1 MKRKFIKNTLFMILI
16 FILQFPLVVFAA
28 VTYSS
33 ATNPLTTAGASSS
46 YQPGENE
53 IPIDIDSDGDI
64 DFIGYDTSDVLRLY
78 RNNGSGVYTQE
89 SLGFTPTVANL
100 YRIIV
105 ADIDNDGDD
114 DILDS
119 DNVYRRN
126 DAGTLVSAT
135 NPLTTAGASADYLPG
150 ENEIPI
156 DIDSDGDIDFI
167 GYDTSNTLLR
177 LYRNNGSGVFTEE
190 SLGFNPTLTNMYNF
204 IIADIDND
212 GDDDVIDSDNVYH
225 RNDAGTLVS
234 ATNPLTTAGVSSSY
248 QPGENEIPID
258 IDSDGDIDFIGFDT
272 SDVLRLYRNNGS
284 GVFTQ
289 ESLGFAPT
297 ISNMYNYIIADIDND
312 GDDDVLDSDNV
323 FQQASGKPPELISTL
338 PTDNATSVD
347 VNTNIVLTFD
357 EIISSTDIGTFN
369 IYKTTDDSLVES
381 IAGNSVKVS
390 GVGTVAITINP
401 DTTLDATTE
410 YYFQINKKA
419 FFDSDGSTYNH
430 RSVLDKTS
438 HSFTTGSS
446 NTAPVLGGTFN
457 TSGAINDNTTIAP
470 FSSVTVS
477 DADADNVSVSITYT
491 SANGT
496 LSGTG
501 ITGSAGNYTVT
512 SAAPATATSN
522 LQGIVFTPTANQVAP
537 GSTVVT
543 SFTLTPN
550 DGTTNGTA
558 NATTQVT
565 ATSINDAPVITSN
578 GGGST
583 ASTSINENT
592 TAVTTVTSTD
602 ADTGET
608 YSYSISG
615 GADSALFSIN
625 SSSGALAFTSA
636 PNYESPA
643 DSGANNVYDVQVR
656 VTDSGTGN
664 LTDTQDIAVTVGNI
678 NENPVITNDGGGAT
692 ASINAAENQ
701 IAVTTV
707 TATDQDTGD
716 TLTYSITGGADQ
728 AQFSIN
734 SSSGVLTFASPP
746 NYESPTDS
754 GANNVYDVQVTV
766 TDNGAGT
773 LTDVQAI
780 AVTVTNANEAPVIT
794 SNGNGST
801 ASTSINE
808 NNTAVTTVTA
818 TDVDT
823 SDTLT
828 YSISGG
834 ADQALF
840 SINSSTGALVFAS
853 APNYESPADS
863 GANNVY
869 DVQVM
874 VTDSGTGNLTDT
886 QDIAVTVGNI
896 NENPVITNDGGG
908 ATASI
913 NAAENQTAVTT
924 VTATDQDTGD
934 TLTYSI
940 SGGPDQ
946 ALFSINSSTGVLTF
960 ASPPNYESPTDSGAN
975 NVYDVQVTVTDNGAG
990 TLTDVQAIAVTV
1002 TNANEAP
1009 VITSNGNG
1017 STASTSI
1024 NENNTAVTAVTA
1036 TDVDSSDTLTYSI
1049 SGGADQALFSINSS
1063 TGALVFTSAPN
1074 YESPADSG
1082 GNNVYDVQVMV
1093 TDSGTGNLTD
1103 TQDIAVTV
1111 GNINENPVIT
1121 NDGGGATANINA
1133 AENQTAVTTVT
1144 ATDQDTGDTLTYS
1157 ITGGADSASFSINSS
1172 SGVLTFASPPNYE
1185 SPTDSGANNVYDVQV
1200 TVTDD
1205 GTGTLT
1211 DVQAIAVTV
1220 TNANE
1225 APVITSDGGG
1235 ASASVS
1241 AAENQTAVT
1250 TVTATDVDAGNT
1262 LSYSI
1267 TGGADQAA
1275 FSINSSSGVL
1285 AFNTAPNY
1293 ESPGDNGADN
1303 VYDVLV
1309 TVTDSGTG
1317 NLTDVQAIAVSVTNV
1332 NEVPALTDLAGDT
1345 LNYYTNEGARVID
1358 QGGDAAVTDVDS
1370 VNFDGGAL
1378 TVSIVSNGVNAED
1391 RLSVNGGVSIGSVS
1405 GGSGGNPLVITFNS
1419 SADLSSINSLLRAV
1433 TYENLNTSTVTESTR
1448 TVRFTIT
1455 DGDGGTSAAVDTSVI
1470 VVQNTAPTIGGT
1482 PATGVGDDVA
1492 YSFTPTSSDA
1502 QGDTLTFSIVNKPS
1516 WASFSTTTGALTGT
1530 PTSSDIGTTSGIVI
1544 SVSDGLLESSL
1555 SAFSIEVYADLDN
1568 DNIPDTTDPD
1578 IDGDGM
1584 SNDYEDANGLD
1595 KLDASDRDTDLDG
1608 DGVSNYDEFLAST
1621 DASADDYPPEV
1632 TAPPTIDVDA
1642 TGLFTEVTL
1651 GSATAI
1657 DGKDGTVNAT
1667 VTSIQSN
1674 SKAVKALTSNPTHFS
1689 PGVHILTWSATDTAG
1704 NTGTAQQIVNVTPL
1718 VEFSKDQ
1725 TSSEGSSASFKVILN
1740 GPPVSYPV
1748 LVPYTVGGT
1757 AATDGSDHNLSDGSV
1772 TINSPDLEATISVDL
1787 IDDGAGEG
1795 NETMVVSLATPSNA
1809 VPGAHASH
1817 TLTIAE
1823 GNVAPQLDI
1832 SAVQGTAA
1840 VRVVEQTGGNVVV
1853 TASASDANGDA
1864 LSYDWSASS
1873 NALIDTDSVDNSF
1886 TLDPSNLTPGA
1897 YRAVVS
1903 VSDGTETVTAR
1914 IDLSVIATPP
1924 VLDTNDSDG
1933 DGVDDASEGNG
1944 DSDGDGIV
1952 DYLDHVDIA
1961 RNVVQETMAVADEYL
1976 MEAEPGVRLTLG
1988 QVAFLAGANATAVA
2002 DNDISTYGNDSAGA
2016 ALDIGFGYNGGVF
2029 DFEVAEL
2036 PRAGQSVSI
2045 VLAQFAAIPADAVYR
2060 KLMPSGWQE
2069 FIIDADNSIASAA
2082 GSEGYCPPPGD
2093 SAYSDGLTPGHWCV
2107 QLTIEDGGPNDA
2119 DGAVN
2124 QHISDPGG
2132 VAIVTSVPV
2141 TVSVNGSGNLNCWD
2155 IALLLLLLGIRLPR
2169 HQHIRLGILAAGLI
2183 AVGNAQA
2190 ASLLMPDYVGFNL
2203 LSVHSDERSR
2213 DFQEELDKLALNATV
2228 TQSDLDR
2235 NGWSIHA
2242 GYRIDANFAAELGYV
2257 DLGDVKTTITGQAVD
2272 VNTFITDI
2280 KDVYPTTASGLTVD
2294 LVGILPIKPGLEVQF
2309 RGGLFKWKEDYTLR
2323 GSGVARSFSDSGWSF
2338 RLGAA
2343 LEMAFDEHWA
2353 GRAGLK
2359 LYNFSGAHVNTWDI
2373 GAVYRY

>member
-701 IAVTTV
+701 I
-707 TATDQDTGD
+707 
-716 TLTYSITGGADQ
+716 
-728 AQFSIN
+728 
-734 SSSGVLTFASPP
+734 
-746 NYESPTDS
+746 
-754 GANNVYDVQVTV
+754 
-766 TDNGAGT
+766 
-773 LTDVQAI
+773 
-780 AVTVTNANEAPVIT
+780 
-794 SNGNGST
+794 
-801 ASTSINE
+801 
-808 NNTAVTTVTA
+808 
-818 TDVDT
+818 
-823 SDTLT
+823 
-828 YSISGG
+828 
-834 ADQALF
+834 
-840 SINSSTGALVFAS
+840 
-853 APNYESPADS
+853 
-863 GANNVY
+863 
-869 DVQVM
+869 
-874 VTDSGTGNLTDT
+874 
-886 QDIAVTVGNI
+886 
-896 NENPVITNDGGG
+896 
-908 ATASI
+908 
-913 NAAENQTAVTT
+913 AVTT